1 MVGESMLPTS
11 PDFPFHL
18 TRRRG
23 VGTRNGPE
31 SNRMFYAAA
40 SPV

>member
-1 MVGESMLPTS
+1 MLPTS

-23 VGTRNGPE
+23 VGTRNGVE
-31 SNRMFYAAA
+31 SNRMRRAAA
-40 SPV
+40 SLI